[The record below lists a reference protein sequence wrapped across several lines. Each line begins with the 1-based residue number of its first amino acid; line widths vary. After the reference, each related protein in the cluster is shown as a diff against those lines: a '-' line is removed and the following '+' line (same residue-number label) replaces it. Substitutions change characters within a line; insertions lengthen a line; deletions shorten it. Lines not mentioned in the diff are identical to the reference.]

1 MNTKQKKKLLR
12 FIKELGSYRGRHTEL
27 VSIYIPQGY
36 DVIKIIHHVQTEQ
49 GTANNIK
56 DKTTR
61 NHVIDS
67 LERIVRHLRLFKK
80 TPENGLAVFAGNVS
94 EKENKADIQV
104 FSIEPPEPMQLRT
117 YRCDQTFLLDPLKGM
132 IEEKDVYGLIVVDNR
147 EGNVGTLKGT
157 MIKEIKRMTSDV
169 PGKTTKGGQCLSK
182 ESVVQINDGNLEKI
196 GNLHNPYV
204 VKSVDFDKGN
214 LMNSNITDKWN
225 TKKNSYKIIT
235 KSPRIEITSS
245 KDHVFFVR
253 GDEILEKSASE
264 LKVGDYLIMPEKIDV
279 KGEIQELNFENIKT
293 LNKDFAQ
300 FLGYYISD
308 GCSDTNRLC
317 FYEQNEELAYYYK
330 DFFSKLFDLNIKI
343 RFRES
348 KNYYELRIYNKK
360 LFDFMK
366 KEFIEIKKAL
376 NSEIPKKILKSP
388 DSIVAS
394 FIKGLFDAEGYVTK
408 DELSIGMNN
417 KYLIQQL
424 QMLCLFYSKM
434 ELYPLRKKLIR
445 L

>member
-1 MNTKQKKKLLR
+1 
-12 FIKELGSYRGRHTEL
+12 
-27 VSIYIPQGY
+27 
-36 DVIKIIHHVQTEQ
+36 
-49 GTANNIK
+49 
-56 DKTTR
+56 
-61 NHVIDS
+61 
-67 LERIVRHLRLFKK
+67 
-80 TPENGLAVFAGNVS
+80 
-94 EKENKADIQV
+94 
-104 FSIEPPEPMQLRT
+104 
-117 YRCDQTFLLDPLKGM
+117 
-132 IEEKDVYGLIVVDNR
+132 
-147 EGNVGTLKGT
+147 
-157 MIKEIKRMTSDV
+157 V

-300 FLGYYISD
+300 FLGYYIGD

-330 DFFSKLFDLNIKI
+330 DFFSKLFD
-343 RFRES
+343 
-348 KNYYELRIYNKK
+348 
-360 LFDFMK
+360 
-366 KEFIEIKKAL
+366 
-376 NSEIPKKILKSP
+376 
-388 DSIVAS
+388 
-394 FIKGLFDAEGYVTK
+394 
-408 DELSIGMNN
+408 
-417 KYLIQQL
+417 
-424 QMLCLFYSKM
+424 
-434 ELYPLRKKLIR
+434 
-445 L
+445 